1 MQDVTK
7 DRDKYIGGSDIPII
21 MGLSPFKTRFELA
34 QEKAGIK
41 EDDFK
46 GNEYTEYGNYI
57 EPIIRQYIN
66 EKYGYNFVEDKIING
81 NIRYH
86 ADGRDAG
93 RSTTLEVKSTS
104 QIHTDLT
111 GYKKYTVQLAFGMDQ
126 FKDKH
131 GLLAVYDRPDD
142 FSEEFDPKRL
152 QIFNIEREDVDE
164 ILLLEID
171 PAVAN
176 FVKDVEKLKENP
188 FMTEE
193 DLQPHD
199 ITRWFDRVTA
209 LEGQMLAF
217 KDLEKQYKDA
227 KENLKK
233 AMEDHCIK
241 KWTTNNGTQITLVP
255 DGKDTTAKVF
265 DEKTFTAE
273 NPEMAEKYMIE
284 KVKKGRT
291 GYVRIT
297 PPKDKLNTAG

>member
-1 MQDVTK
+1 MQDVTR

-34 QEKAGIK
+34 QEKAGIR

-46 GNEYTEYGNYI
+46 GNEYTKYGNYI

-164 ILLLEID
+164 LLLLEID

-193 DLQPHD
+193 DLQPNAVVR
-199 ITRWFDRVTA
+199 ISNELA
-209 LEGQMLAF
+209 NLEEAF
-217 KDLEKQYKDA
+217 VVAESFIKEYKKK
-227 KENLKK
+227 KEELKV
-233 AMEDHCIK
+233 AMEEHGIK
-241 KWTTNNGTQITLVP
+241 KFTTNNGTQITFVP
-255 DGKDTTAKVF
+255 DGKDTTVKMF
-265 DEKTFTAE
+265 DEKTFAAE

-297 PPKDKLNTAG
+297 PPKNRLNTAG